1 MCNYKIKLKISPNDI
16 FNKLSY
22 NDKKRFNSI
31 EILNTTLLQEGS
43 VIIECLI
50 SENKIKDTEYLQ
62 HLFSDGDLIIEK
74 SNI

>member
-22 NDKKRFNSI
+22 NDKKRFRSI

-50 SENKIKDTEYLQ
+50 SENKTNDISYLQ
-62 HLFSDGDLIIEK
+62 HLFSDGDLIIE
-74 SNI
+74 N